1 VKRSSNRQSAIG
13 TRHSDVPSLI
23 ERVLNGIV
31 VFFAALAVV
40 LRPLIGSHR
49 EDANLWVG
57 MCVVIAAAAW
67 LGHMAAVR
75 RLRLARTGMGLP
87 ALALLALAAVSTFRS
102 PYPMASINRL
112 LDWLSY
118 AALFFVLVNATAEGG
133 LDRRFFLRLLWASAF
148 AVAVYGLFQQF
159 VSFPLMRREIE
170 AHPVRVL
177 TDLRMGEEFL
187 GDLMAR
193 ASGRIFGTFLLSNT
207 FAGFLALVVPGFVG
221 YVLDRLRSGDRGKAF
236 LGASALWVAGALACL
251 LLTYSKGGWVAFG
264 VGMLAFCAVLGK
276 DLLRRHAR
284 LLLGVAA
291 AAVAAFA
298 LLLALR
304 IVPTQIFRDAIPSL
318 GVRAGY
324 WRGAMDM
331 ALDHPL
337 GGVGLA
343 TFGSHYPRY
352 RPLLGHPAQEAHN
365 DYLQVLAE
373 LGVPGLLAFLWL
385 WLAYLRNASA
395 KGEAGG
401 RAVRC
406 RGESRIRPYLG
417 EHEVRPY
424 ADAQHQTPS
433 TLRPSSAAFPFWTGC
448 AAGVLAFALSA
459 AVAGTFALDGSS
471 DEAPEMRFWANWGLT
486 AGFAGAWLLFFL
498 ALGRGEAAAPGEL
511 CRRGLLCGVVA
522 FLVHCAAD
530 FDYTQ
535 PGVALSAWVV
545 AALSVR
551 PRGRA
556 VERRASP
563 VAATA
568 LAACALAA
576 FGGFYLL
583 FISRTR
589 AVEDREV
596 AGALVSEAVRERTP
610 ERAERVLQEARQ
622 LYERALRASPL
633 DASLHVEVGGF
644 LIWRLAPLDREPPGG
659 KRPPLRVRIETEE
672 DVTLF
677 RRAVELSLWIF
688 LPRRPESDV
697 TLFRRAVALFRRAAE
712 LNRASAA
719 PHHQLGKL
727 FQAAAADDAGAR
739 AHAALEPFVA
749 SCPAPKPKAGTNRL
763 FLPAVAEHEAALE
776 RGPNDPK
783 LLLHLA
789 EALKAYGD
797 AEAAAA
803 KASRAIE
810 ISRMLHESEPGHKLI
825 LTFDESQRALDVIRS
840 TEPEGAAP

>member
-1 VKRSSNRQSAIG
+1 
-13 TRHSDVPSLI
+13 
-23 ERVLNGIV
+23 
-31 VFFAALAVV
+31 
-40 LRPLIGSHR
+40 
-49 EDANLWVG
+49 
-57 MCVVIAAAAW
+57 
-67 LGHMAAVR
+67 
-75 RLRLARTGMGLP
+75 
-87 ALALLALAAVSTFRS
+87 
-102 PYPMASINRL
+102 
-112 LDWLSY
+112 
-118 AALFFVLVNATAEGG
+118 
-133 LDRRFFLRLLWASAF
+133 
-148 AVAVYGLFQQF
+148 
-159 VSFPLMRREIE
+159 
-170 AHPVRVL
+170 
-177 TDLRMGEEFL
+177 
-187 GDLMAR
+187 
-193 ASGRIFGTFLLSNT
+193 
-207 FAGFLALVVPGFVG
+207 
-221 YVLDRLRSGDRGKAF
+221 
-236 LGASALWVAGALACL
+236 
-251 LLTYSKGGWVAFG
+251 
-264 VGMLAFCAVLGK
+264 MLAFCAVLGK

-284 LLLGVAA
+284 LLIGVAA

-304 IVPTQIFRDAIPSL
+304 IVPTQIFRDALPSL

-406 RGESRIRPYLG
+406 RGESRIRPY
-417 EHEVRPY
+417 
-424 ADAQHQTPS
+424 ADAQHQAPS
-433 TLRPSSAAFPFWTGC
+433 TLRPSGAAFPFWTGC

-486 AGFAGAWLLFFL
+486 AGFACAWLLFFL

-511 CRRGLLCGVVA
+511 CRKGLLCGVVA

-644 LIWRLAPLDREPPGG
+644 LIWRLAPLDREAPSG
-659 KRPPLRVRIETEE
+659 KHPPLRVRIETEE
-672 DVTLF
+672 
-677 RRAVELSLWIF
+677 
-688 LPRRPESDV
+688 DV